1 MEQHILKFAI
11 EYRGRHKKVWQF
23 LMPLKSA
30 YNKKLCQNN
39 RSVFLKTAETWKQWM
54 NLINDIFLEFKMSS
68 IYLFR
73 AALCELMFVLEKDA
87 LIHCHHRQKF
97 LDIYAT
103 NSGVGTGLSC
113 HNYYFYGKLDYG

>member
-1 MEQHILKFAI
+1 
-11 EYRGRHKKVWQF
+11 
-23 LMPLKSA
+23 
-30 YNKKLCQNN
+30 
-39 RSVFLKTAETWKQWM
+39 M
-54 NLINDIFLEFKMSS
+54 NLKNDIFLGFKMSS

-73 AALCELMFVLEKDA
+73 AALCELMFVLDKDA
-87 LIHCHHRQKF
+87 LIHCYHRQKF